1 MDIVR
6 VAGDLVTAMLL
17 LFTSTGWPPAA
28 AGAFWILL
36 AAWGVVSVL
45 FDDETPRGIP
55 GLDIIMPGRFE
66 ENRDQKTKSGQAR
79 R

>member
-1 MDIVR
+1 MDVFR

-36 AAWGVVSVL
+36 AAWGVVSIL

-55 GLDIIMPGRFE
+55 GLDILMPGRFE
-66 ENRDQKTKSGQAR
+66 EPPENKTKREPAGR
-79 R
+79 